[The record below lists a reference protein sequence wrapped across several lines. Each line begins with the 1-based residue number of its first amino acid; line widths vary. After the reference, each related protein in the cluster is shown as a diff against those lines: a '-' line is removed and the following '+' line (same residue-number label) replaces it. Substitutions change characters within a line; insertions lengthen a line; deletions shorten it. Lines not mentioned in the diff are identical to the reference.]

1 MNEADLYA
9 IFQNAIH
16 NAIDAVMKVEE
27 LDKRVIRLNIKR
39 INNIVSVHIENYAVN
54 ADSIR
59 FENGLPVSESKVK
72 DMHGFG
78 MRSMKMAVEKYGGN
92 IGVDVRDGIFHLN
105 MIIPVPSDLTT
116 DRTNATK
123 GGNG

>member
-1 MNEADLYA
+1 
-9 IFQNAIH
+9 
-16 NAIDAVMKVEE
+16 MKVEE

-39 INNIVSVHIENYAVN
+39 INNIVSVHIENYAIN

-105 MIIPVPSDLTT
+105 MIIPVPRDLTT